1 MTAEAPRYAVVVG
14 IGFTDACKSAVVE
27 AFALASRTPG
37 TELHFATVIE
47 HAHLD
52 RTGAMSGGH
61 ERLIEAET
69 NLADFVRTIA
79 AQSEE
84 RKRELGVTYHV
95 RVGGAVE
102 SLVQVAVDVDAGLI
116 IVGTRARRGL
126 AKLLLGSV
134 AESLL
139 ADARFPVLVARSRDV
154 DGIQKTPRPEPRRPG
169 EALTSDREGM
179 LASAE
184 RVDYGSRRS
193 HISGLL

>member
-1 MTAEAPRYAVVVG
+1 MTAGAETFKVVVG
-14 IGFTDACKSAVVE
+14 IGFTDACKSAVTE
-27 AFALASRTPG
+27 AFALAARTPG
-37 TELHFATVIE
+37 TELHFATALE
-47 HAHLD
+47 HADLA
-52 RTGAMSGGH
+52 RARQAAGAH
-61 ERLIEAET
+61 ERLIEAEK
-69 NLADFVRTIA
+69 NLVDFVRVVA
-79 AQSEE
+79 AQTEAHKQE
-84 RKRELGVTYHV
+84 VGVVYHV
-95 RVGGAVE
+95 RVGPAVA

-139 ADARFPVLVARSRDV
+139 AEARFPVLVARPRDV
-154 DGIQKTPRPEPRRPG
+154 DGLTKTPRPEPRRPG
-169 EALTSDREGM
+169 EPLTSDRQEM